1 MLLVVIGIRLWL
13 KVQESQSQSLL
24 TLANT
29 APLTGCFTR
38 RYFIRQFESLVKN
51 DKNRFCIL
59 LIDVDHLKK
68 INFTYGH
75 NTGVQVLVRFTVLLK
90 HNLRNDDI
98 IARWGGEEFIVL
110 LPYIALTTGL
120 NKAESLRQ
128 IIQETTIKLE
138 QQTLS
143 ITASIGVVEY
153 DKTLE
158 SFEKLVNIADQNLYL
173 AKQQGRN
180 RVIG

>member
-143 ITASIGVVEY
+143 ITASIGVV
-153 DKTLE
+153 D
-158 SFEKLVNIADQNLYL
+158 SFMSWP
-173 AKQQGRN
+173 
-180 RVIG
+180 